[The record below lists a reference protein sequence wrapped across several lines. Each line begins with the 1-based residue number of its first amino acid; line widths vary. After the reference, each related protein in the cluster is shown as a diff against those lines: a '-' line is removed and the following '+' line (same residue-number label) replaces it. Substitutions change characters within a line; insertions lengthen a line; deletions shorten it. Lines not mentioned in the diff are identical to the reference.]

1 MSSEQLL
8 THIIT
13 SLVLEYR
20 ISLDTIGEMFKKNKN
35 EIYTDLINT
44 DNYLIKNAIM
54 YVLDYETKE
63 PGLVDQR
70 KAKAK
75 AMAFMTKFQLA
86 KDAKSKI
93 DLLTQIND
101 NSEIEML
108 RDKESEEI
116 TDEDMKKL
124 IDYRYKYALS
134 KPFLQNNFGVT
145 VDKIRYSE
153 DKQEESFRAKLK
165 FLNNYNDKISHTKA
179 FGKRQIGRK

>member
-1 MSSEQLL
+1 MSKEELL
-8 THIIT
+8 KNIIT

-20 ISLDTIGEMFKKNKN
+20 VSLDTIEEIFGKDKN
-35 EIYTDLINT
+35 EVYCDLMDT

-75 AMAFMTKFQLA
+75 ARSFMTRFQIA
-86 KDAKSKI
+86 KTAKEKI
-93 DLLTQIND
+93 DMLTQIND

-145 VDKIRYSE
+145 VDKIRCSE